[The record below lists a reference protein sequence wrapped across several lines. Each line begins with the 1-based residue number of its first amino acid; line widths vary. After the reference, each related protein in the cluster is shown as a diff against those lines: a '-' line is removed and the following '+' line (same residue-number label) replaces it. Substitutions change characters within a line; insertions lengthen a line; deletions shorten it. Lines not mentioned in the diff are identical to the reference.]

1 MPPLGYRHF
10 DQVLDAARR
19 KSIELDA
26 LQAYWLVS
34 YWSRVMGK
42 PEVILNWCYQA
53 NALIDL
59 FRSICVLGKWP

>member
-26 LQAYWLVS
+26 LQAYLARVLIG
-34 YWSRVMGK
+34 RVMGK

-53 NALIDL
+53 WVLKK
-59 FRSICVLGKWP
+59 SISTKTA